1 MSKAKSGGGINSRV
15 SVKAPVR
22 TGAPTTNKIRPGGAS
37 QIGTQVVLTNSAA
50 GKLVAG
56 TMPQAPLGNERA
68 LNMKPTVHD
77 RGSQGHH
84 GSGEG

>member
-1 MSKAKSGGGINSRV
+1 MSKAKSGGGIGSRV
-15 SVKAPVR
+15 NVSPPVR
-22 TGAPTTNKIRPGGAS
+22 TGSPTSDKIRPGGAS
-37 QIGTQVVLTNSAA
+37 QIGQQVVLTNSAA

-68 LNMKPTVHD
+68 LTMKPAVHD

-84 GSGEG
+84 GGSHE